1 MSKQIIT
8 SLLDNDLYTFSVC
21 FFYLNKFPRAEG
33 VYDFIDR
40 NKTKYPKNFADKV
53 NEQIKLMENIS
64 ITDDEIDFMEKKC
77 YYIPKWFFTFLKGYR
92 FDSNEIHASQD
103 VEGHLSIKVI
113 GKLWKTVFWEVPIL
127 AMVSELYHNELGD
140 FDNYNYDS
148 EYQKSYDKI
157 SKLSENGVRFMEFGS
172 RRRGRKMHQQMVLK
186 SFDDYTKNNPT
197 KSTLLGTSNVYFA
210 KMFNMNV
217 LGTMS
222 HQVISAVASF
232 YGPLEANN
240 TTMNLWED
248 VYGSDLGTYLYD
260 TFTRKVFLENFSLKN
275 AKLFTGLRVD
285 SGDNFEAF
293 EDIKSKYD
301 SFDIDPKIKGIV
313 FSNALDV
320 DSAIDLH
327 KKINGEMN
335 DSYGIGTK
343 LSCDIDGVKPSNMV
357 IKLTSARITEK
368 REFRDCIKMS
378 DDYGKFT
385 GNPKTFELYKS
396 ILGIN

>member
-21 FFYLNKFPRAEG
+21 FFYLNKFARAEG
-33 VYDFIDR
+33 IYEFTDR
-40 NKTKYPKNFADKV
+40 NNTIYPKNFAKKV
-53 NEQIKLMENIS
+53 TKQIKLMENII
-64 ITDDEIDFMEKKC
+64 ITDDEIDFIEKKC

-92 FDSNEIHASQD
+92 FDSNEVTVSQD
-103 VEGHLSIKVI
+103 EVGHLSIKI
-113 GKLWKTVFWEVPIL
+113 QGKLWKTVFWEVPIL
-127 AMVSELYHNELGD
+127 ALVSELYHNSLGD
-140 FDNYNYDS
+140 FDNYNYKL

-157 SKLSENGVRFMEFGS
+157 SKMSDNDVRFMEFGS
-172 RRRGRKMHQQMVLK
+172 RRRASKAHHQMVLK
-186 SFDDYTKNNPT
+186 SFSDYTKFNTT
-197 KSTLLGTSNVYFA
+197 KSALLGTSNVYFA

-222 HQVISAVASF
+222 HQIISAVASF

-248 VYGSDLGTYLYD
+248 VYSSDLGTFLYD
-260 TFTRKVFLENFSLKN
+260 TFTRKVFLDNFSQKN
-275 AKLFTGLRVD
+275 ARLFTGLRVD

-293 EDIKSKYD
+293 QDIKSKYE
-301 SFDIDPKIKGIV
+301 SFGVDPKSKGIV
-313 FSNALDV
+313 FSNSLDV
-320 DSAIDLH
+320 DSAIELH

-335 DSYGIGTK
+335 DTYGIGTS
-343 LSCDIDGVKPSNMV
+343 LSCSIDDVKPSNMV

-378 DDYGKFT
+378 DDYGKYT
-385 GNPKTFELYKS
+385 GNRETFELYKKLLN
-396 ILGIN
+396 IK

>member
-1 MSKQIIT
+1 MKQIIT

-21 FFYLNKFPRAEG
+21 LFYLNKFPRAEG

-40 NKTKYPKNFADKV
+40 NQTKYPRGFAEKV
-53 NEQIKLMENIS
+53 MEQVKMMENIS
-64 ITDDEIDFMEKKC
+64 ITDSECDFLESKC
-77 YYIPKWFFTFLKGYR
+77 YYFPNWFYTFLKGYH
-92 FDSNEIHASQD
+92 FDSKEVNVSQD
-103 VEGHLSIKVI
+103 EEGHLSIRII
-113 GKLWKTVFWEVPIL
+113 GKLWKTVFWEVPLL
-127 AMVSELYHNELGD
+127 ALISELYHNELGD
-140 FDNYNYDS
+140 FDNYNYDV

-157 SKLSENGVRFMEFGS
+157 SKLSENGVRFMEFGT
-172 RRRGRKMHQQMVLK
+172 RRRASKSHQQMVIQ
-186 SFDDYTKNNPT
+186 SFIDYTKNNPT

-210 KMFNMNV
+210 KMFDMNI

-260 TFTRKVFLENFSLKN
+260 TFTRKVFLDNFSLKN
-275 AKLFTGLRVD
+275 AKLFSGLRVD
-285 SGDNFEAF
+285 SGDNYEAF
-293 EDIKSKYD
+293 QDIKSKYE
-301 SFDIDPKIKGIV
+301 SFGINPKTKNIV
-313 FSNALDV
+313 FSNALNEN
-320 DSAIDLH
+320 SAIQLH
-327 KKINGEMN
+327 NKIKGEMN
-335 DSYGIGTK
+335 DTYGIGTS

-385 GNPKTFELYKS
+385 GNPKTFELYKG
-396 ILGIN
+396 ILNIK